1 MILTP
6 NVGDLQAA
14 EDDRDFHYF
23 TNQGRLH
30 ENNFM
35 KLSTE
40 DRVKRQEVSRRKENY
55 LVDAEE
61 NEDNYERVPY
71 DSRINEHPTGVT
83 DTATFNSKHLELEN
97 LFNVENSDNHGSSVF
112 LKNAVPNGVINQ
124 NNAKRITKEHKGR
137 KTLSEGNN
145 DDKGKADQDKADQE
159 KAEKEKADKAKAD
172 QEKAEKEKAD
182 KAKADQEKAD
192 QEKAEKEKADKAKA
206 DQEKADQ
213 EKAEKEKADEA
224 KADQDKVDQVKAEK
238 EKADKAKADQE
249 KADQEKAEKEKADKA
264 KADQAK
270 ADQEKAEKEK
280 AEKTKADQ
288 EKADQEKADKEKADE
303 EKIAVKNKADKA

>member
-1 MILTP
+1 MKLYHIVTSLAGYFVAAETFQSSTASLLEHDSSLEPTAQRFSDEAARQMMILTP

-35 KLSTE
+35 KLGTE
-40 DRVKRQEVSRRKENY
+40 DRVKRQEVSRRKEDY

-97 LFNVENSDNHGSSVF
+97 IFNVENSDNHGSSVF

-192 QEKAEKEKADKAKA
+192 QE
-206 DQEKADQ
+206 
-213 EKAEKEKADEA
+213 
-224 KADQDKVDQVKAEK
+224 
-238 EKADKAKADQE
+238 
-249 KADQEKAEKEKADKA
+249 
-264 KADQAK
+264 
-270 ADQEKAEKEK
+270 
-280 AEKTKADQ
+280 
-288 EKADQEKADKEKADE
+288 
-303 EKIAVKNKADKA
+303 